1 MPVQFMA
8 NSTIASPGTL
18 FRRGIG
24 LALLVASAGCATH
37 RPQSGYL
44 LDNTG
49 RPVRNAQ
56 GACVQIGPLTR
67 ADRNSDCY
75 QLAQPDLKQHIEPL
89 PLDEFGYLFPPLK
102 PKPHLVAVNI
112 APPAPAAAPP
122 PVTPFPPLPTVGLSG
137 ALTGPAYHAPVTAP
151 HYITKVIHFATPVPF
166 GLNRAGLS
174 HNNRMA
180 LTAFVNSLEQYR
192 GVERIRITGHTD
204 KSGPARFN
212 QWLSEMRAKSA
223 QLWLLSL
230 GVNPRSIRVRGVGSS
245 EPRLHART
253 AADNRYVNI
262 KVVVHAPAN

>member
-8 NSTIASPGTL
+8 NPTIASPGTL

-89 PLDEFGYLFPPLK
+89 PLDEFGYLL
-102 PKPHLVAVNI
+102 
-112 APPAPAAAPP
+112 
-122 PVTPFPPLPTVGLSG
+122 TLPGHSETV
-137 ALTGPAYHAPVTAP
+137 
-151 HYITKVIHFATPVPF
+151 
-166 GLNRAGLS
+166 
-174 HNNRMA
+174 
-180 LTAFVNSLEQYR
+180 FVR
-192 GVERIRITGHTD
+192 RI
-204 KSGPARFN
+204 K
-212 QWLSEMRAKSA
+212 
-223 QLWLLSL
+223 
-230 GVNPRSIRVRGVGSS
+230 
-245 EPRLHART
+245 
-253 AADNRYVNI
+253 
-262 KVVVHAPAN
+262 